1 MSMLLLMSIAAG
13 AVAMPE
19 PASNPEH
26 WLGTFD
32 IPESA
37 VRAGEN
43 GSIFYKLVVGPD
55 GKVDR
60 CNVQAASAQSGD
72 WDKFCG
78 HVKLRFSYRPAK
90 DQAGDPTYYVLEEN
104 DAFVLP
110 GTWIRDAQKPGSDFV
125 VDVARLPGSTDGKLD
140 VAVNIAVDATGKL
153 QQCNAPAKAPQP
165 TLSRLACEQL
175 MANWA
180 PMPERN
186 AAGLPISYVRQMQV
200 EFRAARPAG

>member
-1 MSMLLLMSIAAG
+1 MSMLLLMSMAAG

-19 PASNPEH
+19 PAGNPEH
-26 WLGTFD
+26 WLDPFD

-37 VRAGEN
+37 VRTGEN
-43 GSIFYKLVVGPD
+43 GSIFYKLVVGPG
-55 GKVDR
+55 GKIDR

-72 WDKFCG
+72 WEKFCG
-78 HVKLRFSYRPAK
+78 RVKRRFSYSAAK

-104 DAFVLP
+104 YAFVLP
-110 GTWIRDAQKPGSDFV
+110 GTWIRGAQKPGSDFV
-125 VDVARLPGSTDGKLD
+125 IDVAQLPGAAGGKID
-140 VAVNIAVDATGKL
+140 VAINIAVDATGKL

-175 MANWA
+175 TANWA

-186 AAGLPISYVRQMQV
+186 AAGQPISYIRQMQV
-200 EFRAARPAG
+200 EFRPARPAR